1 MPTYIVRVSRVSRPN
16 GMLSKVVTESMVF
29 VDYHSAKVVCDE
41 KQRTEVAGPDETCE
55 VALEVIPE
63 ELYNKDAPKG

>member
-1 MPTYIVRVSRVSRPN
+1 MSTYIVRTSRVSRPN
-16 GMLSKVVTESMVF
+16 GMLSKVITESMVF
-29 VDYHSAKVVCDE
+29 LDYHSAKSTYDE

-63 ELYNKDAPKG
+63 ELYNEKAPKG